1 MLVMYSTVLKMSTL
15 PYEQCLAPLGGL
27 INVGA
32 LGFTKDILHI
42 RLVPSSMV
50 QV

>member
-1 MLVMYSTVLKMSTL
+1 MLVAYLAVLKMSTL

-32 LGFTKDILHI
+32 LSFTKDI